1 MEKSVSL
8 VERLRLQA
16 EDLHILNPSSET
28 VKCLSLGADRIEAL
42 EKERD
47 GLRTEIGSMVSLGQ
61 RLALELQCV
70 LLDCK
75 DMAIVSKWDG
85 PAHEALQAWE
95 DFCRSVTHG
104 DENEPC

>member
-1 MEKSVSL
+1 MNL
-8 VERLRLQA
+8 VERLRDSTYLTF
-16 EDLHILNPSSET
+16 PSMALEA
-28 VKCLSLGADRIEAL
+28 ADRIEAL
-42 EKERD
+42 EKQRD
-47 GLRTEIGSMVSLGQ
+47 ELRAEIWSMTSLGQ

-104 DENEPC
+104 DEK